1 MYMKSRSDC
10 IFCKIVAGQI
20 PCTKVF
26 EDESA
31 LAFMD
36 ICPLNQGHLLVIPKD
51 HYETILEIEPDLYG
65 HLASLI
71 CKLAKAAGMSIAP
84 DGMNVMQLNGKAGNQ
99 VVPHV
104 HLHLVPRW
112 EGDGLTICAWEPV
125 PGNADSIKATAEEIR
140 GRLTR

>member
-1 MYMKSRSDC
+1 MRTRSDC

-26 EDESA
+26 EDDSA

-36 ICPLNQGHLLVIPKD
+36 ICPLNKGHLLVIPKEHHED
-51 HYETILEIEPDLYG
+51 ILEMEPGLYG

-71 CKLAKAAGMSIAP
+71 CKLAKAVNLSLAP
-84 DGMNVMQLNGKAGNQ
+84 HGMNVMQLNGKAGNQ

-112 EGDGLTICAWEPV
+112 EGDALTICAWEPV
-125 PGNADSIKATAEEIR
+125 PGDPNEITAVADTIKAK
-140 GRLTR
+140 LSS